1 MKHENHLPLYGVG
14 PLYGASVIALTVA
27 GMLLAGCGWLASG
40 SYTALR
46 LPVNLLAVLLIA
58 FGILLWVKAVVQA
71 KIDANILENKL
82 VTSGVYAW
90 LRNPIYSAFLFAC
103 TGALL
108 LMHNLWLLLLPPLY
122 WGFLTVLM
130 KHTEEKWLAA
140 QYGTEYADY
149 CKRTNRCI
157 PWFPHPNRK

>member
-1 MKHENHLPLYGVG
+1 MKHEYHLPLYGVG
-14 PLYGASVIALTVA
+14 PLYGVIVIALTVA
-27 GMLLAGCGWLASG
+27 GMLLTGYGPLSSG
-40 SYTALR
+40 HYTTLR
-46 LPVNLLAVLLIA
+46 LPVNLLAILLIA

-82 VTSGVYAW
+82 VTNGIYAW
-90 LRNPIYSAFLFAC
+90 VRNPIYAAFLFAC

-108 LMHNLWLLLLPPLY
+108 LMHNLWLLLLPVLY

-130 KHTEEKWLAA
+130 KHTEEKWLLA
-140 QYGTEYADY
+140 QYGAEYQDY
-149 CKRTNRCI
+149 CKRINRCI